1 MLVITDVYGNSE
13 PVVTVK
19 GLTRDSKVNGDKTL
33 SFVALSRDLENFSY
47 DLIQG
52 QSLVEF
58 DGEEYVIKEA
68 VEKAIG
74 VGSVKEVTAVL
85 KFFEDLARHFYHD
98 VTSGTK
104 TIAQLMNIV
113 TAGTGFTYTIQG
125 TFPTNMF
132 ENFGK
137 ENKLSLFQTILSRYN
152 AEYELAGTVIVI
164 RERVGIDTDFQ
175 FRYGYNVKNASVT
188 QSTYGFSTYV
198 KGFGQPIKDS
208 SGNDTGRYVVQGE
221 YTSPVAAIPG
231 IGIIEADP
239 VNDERVTDFATLNRM
254 MIAAVQDNPIE
265 TIELDFVDM
274 RAAGYGGT
282 RAGLGDR
289 VFVIYEPLSD
299 LNIETRIT
307 EVSEEFDFRSDP
319 DKPIKTKVTLAS
331 INKDI
336 TDTLASFSGTS
347 KAVNKVISRTG
358 GISSETI
365 PQNIRDA
372 VAAVESAQNE
382 VEFGNGFMLIDKTN
396 PLRRVAIVSNGIR
409 VSTDGGVTYQT
420 ALDADGV
427 EGGGGSG
434 EVTSIDF
441 GTVEIIGTLPSNKV
455 SGSFPFT
462 QITGDVPT
470 SRLTGSIAT
479 SMLTGTIPF
488 SSVTGDV
495 PAARVTGN
503 IPFSQITGDVP
514 TSRLTGSIATSM
526 LTGTLPFSS
535 ITGDVPAARVT
546 GNIPFTQITG
556 QIATSRLDGTI
567 PMTQITGNLDAQRLT
582 GTIDAS
588 IFTGQIDASLLTG
601 SIDASLFTGNIP
613 TSILEGTI
621 PMTQITG
628 NLASNRVTGD
638 IPFSQITGQIATS
651 RLTGSI
657 ATSMLTGTIPFSSI
671 TGNVPAG
678 RVVTGTLDFSQFTTS
693 KISAANFDLHV
704 QGGTPQEIDTAVDGN
719 GNYLVTVV
727 GPWCRTISNGFRR
740 FDSLMFKHC
749 ARYLNINFFARSSLT
764 TASAFVRVVDENGTE
779 LGSRFTNSLTE
790 LSLPLQIDLGTPTGN
805 RRKLYIEFRS
815 TSTASAAFVRVAEKN
830 LSD

>member
-307 EVSEEFDFRSDP
+307 EVSEEFDFRSEP

-358 GISSETI
+358 GISNETI

-479 SMLTGTIPF
+479 SMLTGAIPF
-488 SSVTGDV
+488 SSV
-495 PAARVTGN
+495 
-503 IPFSQITGDVP
+503 
-514 TSRLTGSIATSM
+514 
-526 LTGTLPFSS
+526 
-535 ITGDVPAARVT
+535 TGDVPAARVT

-567 PMTQITGNLDAQRLT
+567 PMTQVTGNLDAQRLT

-628 NLASNRVTGD
+628 NLASNRVTGN
-638 IPFSQITGQIATS
+638 IPFTQITGQIATS